1 MVCYTYEIRLN
12 GHSGFFWSF
21 TITEKKKKWLNSE
34 EIHHWTSREANRHEN
49 IMNSRSYIIDCIH
62 FSKNSTIVIFFPHLI

>member
-21 TITEKKKKWLNSE
+21 TITEKKKSDCGHSE
-34 EIHHWTSREANRHEN
+34 TVKKYTTELVGRLTDMKILWILE
-49 IMNSRSYIIDCIH
+49 
-62 FSKNSTIVIFFPHLI
+62 VI